1 MLAAHLRSNKGQVKS
16 QGSLGLA
23 EVPFERSAK
32 VACVESHASARHSVQ
47 QQPFTEYKRA
57 SADPRIEQTLGSSV
71 LLMLLCIAE
80 PRFINSIDDKGDVP
94 RGIPADNE
102 EESKPPISQLANSRT
117 QY

>member
-1 MLAAHLRSNKGQVKS
+1 MLAAHLRSNEGQVKS

-47 QQPFTEYKRA
+47 QPFTEYNRV
-57 SADPRIEQTLGSSV
+57 STDVRIEQTLGSSV
-71 LLMLLCIAE
+71 LLMPLCIAVL
-80 PRFINSIDDKGDVP
+80 RFINSIDDKGDVP

-102 EESKPPISQLANSRT
+102 EESKPPISELADSRT